1 MNRDAFYV
9 AHVLECIAKIL
20 RYTSDGE
27 PAFMTDERTQDAVVR
42 NLQVLAESTQRI
54 SAERKSMHPEVE
66 WKTISGFRNVLV
78 HNYLGLDVEE
88 VWKIVETDLPALQ
101 AKMQLMESE
110 IRRIDI

>member
-9 AHVLECIAKIL
+9 AHILECIAKIL
-20 RYTSDGE
+20 RYTSGGE
-27 PAFMTDERTQDAVVR
+27 PAFLCDERTQDAVVR

-54 SAERKSMHPEVE
+54 SEETKSLHPEVE

-88 VWKIVETDLPALQ
+88 VWKIVETDLPILQ
-101 AKMQLMESE
+101 VKMRAIETE
-110 IRRIDI
+110 IRREGA